1 MSNYFYRDGEP
12 EPNPEEALAELRA
25 NREPYIPEDNRSYG
39 PPPEVEAD
47 AFTAWL
53 EKWTILDCLETLK
66 RVNQFICDLGSDV
79 DEPQL
84 MDDIYR
90 TRECIRR
97 MSDQLDTAQAN
108 EQMAMN
114 NAKRGNDA
122 APY

>member
-1 MSNYFYRDGEP
+1 
-12 EPNPEEALAELRA
+12 
-25 NREPYIPEDNRSYG
+25 
-39 PPPEVEAD
+39 
-47 AFTAWL
+47 
-53 EKWTILDCLETLK
+53 
-66 RVNQFICDLGSDV
+66 
-79 DEPQL
+79 